1 MTLSFDLSESPVA
14 RLFEAGTGFPSAW
27 RRGDRE
33 AALRAPPSPAE
44 RCKKLVLR
52 AWSELARMKLAEGL
66 ATIATIRAEHGSTP
80 IESLH
85 VECELL
91 HAISLALKDD
101 AEAAVGV
108 VQRTLKAHEVAAAHP
123 ATPFLLRLS
132 HWKAWHLDEF
142 CELSRSI
149 SHVPH
154 NRREALWS
162 VLHLS
167 MEAAVEAEQL
177 RLVSAGRLAS
187 EALVLST
194 RFYGPDFPGARLAA
208 TLSARILYEQN
219 HIDAAD
225 RLIRDRLLL
234 SGSQGGVEGAL
245 GAYIVASRIAAARR
259 QAPFAILLLR
269 EAEQLGE
276 ERGWPRLVA
285 ASLAERVRVLVDEG
299 RIGEAEVC
307 ARRLARLSARSA
319 GQGDDHEMAR
329 LVAVS
334 RARLDLVQAAAT
346 DTVSSLRRMVS
357 DSLRC
362 RQSHLAV
369 ELLMLLASALHQ
381 LGREDEAS
389 AESVRAIELGATA
402 GLYRTFLDGGDAAR
416 HLLGWLY
423 ERRVDNMSVL
433 GELRPYV
440 RNLLIGF
447 SERPAPAAGARS
459 KHRSGESL
467 SPRERHIVT
476 LMSHG
481 LSNKRIARQ
490 LGIAPETVKSHAKHI
505 LLKLA
510 AQTRVEAVSRAL
522 SLGII

>member
-14 RLFEAGTGFPSAW
+14 RRFGACFPMAW
-27 RRGDRE
+27 RPGDRE
-33 AALRAPPSPAE
+33 EALREPPSPAE

-66 ATIATIRAEHGSTP
+66 ATIETIRAEHGSAP
-80 IESLH
+80 MEWVR

-91 HAISLALKDD
+91 HATSLALNDD

-108 VQRTLKAHEVAAAHP
+108 VERALKAHEVAAAHP
-123 ATPFLLRLS
+123 ATSFLLRLS
-132 HWKAWHLDEF
+132 HWKARRLDEF
-142 CELSRSI
+142 SELSCSI
-149 SHVPH
+149 SHVPRR
-154 NRREALWS
+154 RREALWS

-187 EALVLST
+187 EALALST
-194 RFYGPDFPGARLAA
+194 RFYGPDFPAARLAA

-219 HIDAAD
+219 QVDAAD

-259 QAPFAILLLR
+259 QTAFAILLLR

-276 ERGWPRLVA
+276 ERGWSRLVA

-299 RIGEAEVC
+299 RVDEAQAC
-307 ARRLARLSARSA
+307 ARRLARLPARSA
-319 GQGDDHEMAR
+319 AQGDDHEMSR
-329 LVAVS
+329 LVVVS
-334 RARLDLVQAAAT
+334 RARLDLAQAAGTHTA
-346 DTVSSLRRMVS
+346 SALRRMVS
-357 DSLRC
+357 DSLQR
-362 RQSHLAV
+362 RESHLAV
-369 ELLMLLASALHQ
+369 ELLILLACTLHV
-381 LGREDEAS
+381 LGLEDEATVE
-389 AESVRAIELGATA
+389 AVRAIELGAAA
-402 GLYRTFLDGGDAAR
+402 GLYRTFIDGGDATQR
-416 HLLGWLY
+416 LLGWLY
-423 ERRVDNMSVL
+423 ERRVDNVSVL

-447 SERPAPAAGARS
+447 SERPAEAAGARS

-481 LSNKRIARQ
+481 LSNKRIAKQ
-490 LGIAPETVKSHAKHI
+490 LVIAPETVKSHAKHI